1 MSDSQTRQRVCVL
14 ALVVIGITVIFHT
27 LARGSY
33 MYAFILGCVF
43 LLIMAEKMRLSPIA
57 FILLTIAFGDWACE
71 LGYLPPQV
79 MWAPELVSGLLL
91 LKVIRKRSCQRRPI
105 QHDGASIWLLF
116 VAVVTISSLVND
128 SDLIS
133 ALLFLRLLVRY
144 YFLFLAMINMDLEER
159 ELKWINGLV
168 AAIFWAQL
176 PLAGVK
182 MLVLGQ
188 GESPLGLNGHSR
200 TTFVVLIALSFLLSY
215 YLLWKPWNKLLLLCL
230 GFLGFGFVGG
240 KRGVVFL
247 IPMLFLYMFWRITKD
262 RVAFI
267 RVVVVACVLGPV
279 GFYLSVRLLPT
290 LNPDRQVWGG
300 FEPVYALE
308 YTIDYTTG
316 RDQDGY
322 ATGRVSAL
330 VDVFHQLTRA
340 GIWRASLG
348 NGPGSILKSRFAFV
362 DKRDDLRAR
371 SGISYG
377 LNGLNWMS
385 LQLGYLGTLVFFLL
399 FRTIEKS
406 ALRCFEYDSEPY
418 WRAFGLGMAGFSFIM
433 MFVALFYSPAY
444 ADDAISAIY
453 FCLAAV
459 LYTRARNLQ
468 RELFFEESVS
478 APGVVCESL

>member
-1 MSDSQTRQRVCVL
+1 M
-14 ALVVIGITVIFHT
+14 
-27 LARGSY
+27 
-33 MYAFILGCVF
+33 
-43 LLIMAEKMRLSPIA
+43 
-57 FILLTIAFGDWACE
+57 
-71 LGYLPPQV
+71 
-79 MWAPELVSGLLL
+79 
-91 LKVIRKRSCQRRPI
+91 
-105 QHDGASIWLLF
+105 
-116 VAVVTISSLVND
+116 
-128 SDLIS
+128 
-133 ALLFLRLLVRY
+133 
-144 YFLFLAMINMDLEER
+144 
-159 ELKWINGLV
+159 
-168 AAIFWAQL
+168 
-176 PLAGVK
+176 
-182 MLVLGQ
+182 
-188 GESPLGLNGHSR
+188 
-200 TTFVVLIALSFLLSY
+200 
-215 YLLWKPWNKLLLLCL
+215 
-230 GFLGFGFVGG
+230 
-240 KRGVVFL
+240 
-247 IPMLFLYMFWRITKD
+247 
-262 RVAFI
+262 
-267 RVVVVACVLGPV
+267 
-279 GFYLSVRLLPT
+279 
-290 LNPDRQVWGG
+290 
-300 FEPVYALE
+300 
-308 YTIDYTTG
+308 
-316 RDQDGY
+316 
-322 ATGRVSAL
+322 